1 MTNYQAILVAI
12 FSALFGTYLFFTR
25 PIKQEPE
32 QPVKVEKKKDEEVD
46 VNDPFYRGPR
56 PDPFK
61 PGIKIALAPR
71 PERGFYFKLLD
82 SKPILQVWNRCW

>member
-25 PIKQEPE
+25 PLKQEPE
-32 QPVKVEKKKDEEVD
+32 QPVKLEKKKDEEVN

-61 PGIKIALAPR
+61 PGIKTALAVCAGR
-71 PERGFYFKLLD
+71 RFWF
-82 SKPILQVWNRCW
+82 QTTRF

>member
-1 MTNYQAILVAI
+1 MNLGYISTDVWFHTEAKTVSQH
-12 FSALFGTYLFFTR
+12 R